1 MKKFSGGVIWD
12 FEGFNGGEAISW
24 IGFLRFVL
32 MMDEED
38 DEGYA
43 TYCGGG
49 YYFNLGVVSDMHK
62 LGFWFENVCDC
73 CAN

>member
-1 MKKFSGGVIWD
+1 
-12 FEGFNGGEAISW
+12 
-24 IGFLRFVL
+24 